1 MQINSNLNAMMQLE
15 KKLEQS
21 ANALA
26 KMNMNSEDSSTKQQ
40 KNVRQQHTTT
50 REEVTSKDADLTQ
63 EIVTQNEL
71 ALVYGVNGNVISV
84 QNAAHQTTLDIKA

>member
-40 KNVRQQHTTT
+40 KNVRQQHTST
-50 REEVTSKDADLTQ
+50 REEVANKDVDLTQ

>member
-1 MQINSNLNAMMQLE
+1 MQVNSNLNAMMQLE

-26 KMNMNSEDSSTKQQ
+26 KMNLNSEDSSTKQQ
-40 KNVRQQHTTT
+40 KNIRQQHTSSQ
-50 REEVTSKDADLTQ
+50 EETKKDTEMAQEMTSQ
-63 EIVTQNEL
+63 VEIPL
-71 ALVYGVNGNVISV
+71 AYGVSGNVISV

>member
-26 KMNMNSEDSSTKQQ
+26 KMNLNSEDSSTKQQ
-40 KNVRQQHTTT
+40 KNVRQQHPSSQ
-50 REEVTSKDADLTQ
+50 EETKKETDLTQ

-71 ALVYGVNGNVISV
+71 ALAYGVNGNVISV